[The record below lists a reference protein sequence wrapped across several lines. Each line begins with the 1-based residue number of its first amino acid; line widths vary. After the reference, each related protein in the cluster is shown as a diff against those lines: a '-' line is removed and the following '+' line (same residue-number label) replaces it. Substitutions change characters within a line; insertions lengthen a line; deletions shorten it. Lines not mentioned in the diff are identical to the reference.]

1 MACYDS
7 FYEAHSLYQQQA
19 KQKPRAYLYNEKRI
33 YHGMVPPKPVVSGA
47 CDSVKGAINASCLCL
62 EMMSFFKQKKEQ
74 LFVPCSDRR
83 PFSHCQEFFLMQ
95 YSGRRGLCSS
105 FAAKPCGST

>member
-1 MACYDS
+1 MRS
-7 FYEAHSLYQQQA
+7 N
-19 KQKPRAYLYNEKRI
+19 PYLYNEKRI
-33 YHGMVPPKPVVSGA
+33 YHGMVPPKPVLSKT
-47 CDSVKGAINASCLCL
+47 CLSVKSQFNASCLCL
-62 EMMSFFKQKKEQ
+62 EMMSFFKRNREW

-105 FAAKPCGST
+105 FAAKPCGSNEWF

>member
-1 MACYDS
+1 
-7 FYEAHSLYQQQA
+7 
-19 KQKPRAYLYNEKRI
+19 
-33 YHGMVPPKPVVSGA
+33 
-47 CDSVKGAINASCLCL
+47 
-62 EMMSFFKQKKEQ
+62 MMSFFKRNKEW

-105 FAAKPCGST
+105 FASKPCGSNECF

>member
-1 MACYDS
+1 
-7 FYEAHSLYQQQA
+7 
-19 KQKPRAYLYNEKRI
+19 
-33 YHGMVPPKPVVSGA
+33 
-47 CDSVKGAINASCLCL
+47 
-62 EMMSFFKQKKEQ
+62 MMSFFKQKKEQ

-105 FAAKPCGST
+105 FAAKPCGSNECF